1 MPANTTAGP
10 RSVIHDLG
18 YRRYDGPRL
27 GRAQI
32 IRALAWHSFRAAF
45 GFGRGAKA
53 KIVPLVALVALCLPA
68 VVNAFAMSKGNPRVV
83 DYDIY
88 QPTLRDLVMTVF
100 VAVQAPELVSRD
112 LRSRVLPLYFARPI
126 KTIDYP
132 LAKYL
137 AFTGACLVMMEV
149 PLLLL
154 YGGSIANVHGGAAV
168 WGQTRALI
176 PGLLVGLMWSVVLA
190 AISLFLASLTGRRA
204 FATGAVAIFFLLT
217 FTLAEILLQVEG
229 RDQGAQPVAV
239 KGSGPRRLGPAAAV
253 VYVPSLAEK
262 VSGLFS
268 PFTLFDGVRM
278 WLGGTDLADGVSNPG
293 GFGAVYALVLV
304 IITGAVPVRP
314 GRPLPEGAPV
324 MTVIQIKNVSRWY
337 GNVVAVNDITMDIG
351 PGVTGLL
358 GPNGAG
364 KSTILHMIAGFLAP
378 SRGTLTVHPAL
389 GEPVPTWRNPDIY
402 RSLGLVPEHDS
413 VYAFLTGEEF
423 VRSTAKLHKLAN
435 PGAAT
440 RRRSR

>member
-1 MPANTTAGP
+1 MPIGGDATYDTVRDTVADLGLPLSRMEQRRHQVEELFRDAGDQPTGAPAPARPRRQQMPADTSAAG
-10 RSVIHDLG
+10 RRAASVIHDLG

-32 IRALAWHSFRAAF
+32 VRALAWHSFRAAF

-68 VVNAFAMSKGNPRVV
+68 VVNAFAMSKGNPRLV

-88 QPTLRDLVMTVF
+88 PPTLRDLVMTIF

-168 WGQTRALI
+168 WAQTRALI
-176 PGLLVGLMWSVVLA
+176 PGLLVGLMWAVVLA

-229 RDQGAQPVAV
+229 RPDAAGRSRQGAGRASWCQLAVCAREPGGEGLRPVQPVHPVRRGAHV
-239 KGSGPRRLGPAAAV
+239 AGRHRPGRQRAQPRRLRRR
-253 VYVPSLAEK
+253 L
-262 VSGLFS
+262 
-268 PFTLFDGVRM
+268 
-278 WLGGTDLADGVSNPG
+278 
-293 GFGAVYALVLV
+293 
-304 IITGAVPVRP
+304 RP
-314 GRPLPEGAPV
+314 RPRR
-324 MTVIQIKNVSRWY
+324 S
-337 GNVVAVNDITMDIG
+337 
-351 PGVTGLL
+351 
-358 GPNGAG
+358 
-364 KSTILHMIAGFLAP
+364 S
-378 SRGTLTVHPAL
+378 PAL
-389 GEPVPTWRNPDIY
+389 CLAGLAARY
-402 RSLGLVPEHDS
+402 RKARLS
-413 VYAFLTGEEF
+413 
-423 VRSTAKLHKLAN
+423 
-435 PGAAT
+435 
-440 RRRSR
+440 

>member
-1 MPANTTAGP
+1 MSANTSATSAG
-10 RSVIHDLG
+10 SVIHDLG

-32 IRALAWHSFRAAF
+32 IRALAWHSFRGAF

-83 DYDIY
+83 DYDTY
-88 QPTLRDLVMTVF
+88 TPALRDLVMTVF

-154 YGGSIANVHGGAAV
+154 YAGSIANVHGGSAV
-168 WGQTRALI
+168 WAQTRALI
-176 PGLLVGLMWSVVLA
+176 PGLLVGLMWAVVLA

-204 FATGAVAIFFLLT
+204 FATGAVAIVLLLT

-229 RDQGAQPVAV
+229 PQNQGPQTAVV
-239 KGSGPRRLGPAAAV
+239 KGGPPGGPV
-253 VYVPSLAEK
+253 HIQPIVYVPSVAEK

-278 WLGGTDLADGVSNPG
+278 WLGGTDPADGVPSPG

-304 IITGAVPVRP
+304 A
-314 GRPLPEGAPV
+314 
-324 MTVIQIKNVSRWY
+324 
-337 GNVVAVNDITMDIG
+337 
-351 PGVTGLL
+351 
-358 GPNGAG
+358 
-364 KSTILHMIAGFLAP
+364 IL
-378 SRGTLTVHPAL
+378 AL
-389 GEPVPTWRNPDIY
+389 CLY
-402 RSLGLVPEHDS
+402 GLVARYRKARLS
-413 VYAFLTGEEF
+413 
-423 VRSTAKLHKLAN
+423 
-435 PGAAT
+435 
-440 RRRSR
+440 

>member
-1 MPANTTAGP
+1 MPADTTAGP
-10 RSVIHDLG
+10 ASVIHDLG

-32 IRALAWHSFRAAF
+32 VRALAWHSFRAAF
-45 GFGRGAKA
+45 GLGRGAKA

-68 VVNAFAMSKGNPRVV
+68 VVNAFAMSKGNPRLV

-88 QPTLRDLVMTVF
+88 QPTLRDLVMTIF

-126 KTIDYP
+126 KTSDYP

-137 AFTGACLVMMEV
+137 AFTGACLVMMWV

-168 WGQTRALI
+168 WAETRALI

-229 RDQGAQPVAV
+229 TSAPQSTHPGQP
-239 KGSGPRRLGPAAAV
+239 GQLGQLAAAPV
-253 VYVPSLAEK
+253 SEALK

-268 PFTLFDGVRM
+268 PYTLFDGVRM
-278 WLGGTDLADGVSNPG
+278 WLGGTNLADGVSNPG
-293 GFGAVYALVLV
+293 AFGAVYALVLV
-304 IITGAVPVRP
+304 IITGLCLA
-314 GRPLPEGAPV
+314 
-324 MTVIQIKNVSRWY
+324 
-337 GNVVAVNDITMDIG
+337 
-351 PGVTGLL
+351 GL
-358 GPNGAG
+358 A
-364 KSTILHMIAGFLAP
+364 A
-378 SRGTLTVHPAL
+378 R
-389 GEPVPTWRNPDIY
+389 Y
-402 RSLGLVPEHDS
+402 RKARLS
-413 VYAFLTGEEF
+413 
-423 VRSTAKLHKLAN
+423 
-435 PGAAT
+435 
-440 RRRSR
+440 

>member
-1 MPANTTAGP
+1 
-10 RSVIHDLG
+10 
-18 YRRYDGPRL
+18 
-27 GRAQI
+27 
-32 IRALAWHSFRAAF
+32 
-45 GFGRGAKA
+45 
-53 KIVPLVALVALCLPA
+53 
-68 VVNAFAMSKGNPRVV
+68 MSRGNPRLV
-83 DYDIY
+83 DYDTY
-88 QPTLRDLVMTVF
+88 TPALRDIVMTIF

-168 WGQTRALI
+168 WAQTRALI
-176 PGLLVGLMWSVVLA
+176 PGLLVGLMWAVVLA

-204 FATGAVAIFFLLT
+204 FATGAVAIAFLLT
-217 FTLAEILLQVEG
+217 FTLAEILLQVE
-229 RDQGAQPVAV
+229 APS
-239 KGSGPRRLGPAAAV
+239 SGLRGPAGRQVNGAASGSRSSCTWSSPS
-253 VYVPSLAEK
+253 PSLAEK

-278 WLGGTDLADGVSNPG
+278 WLGGTDPADNVPNPG
-293 GFGAVYALVLV
+293 ALRRRLRPRPRRHH
-304 IITGAVPVRP
+304 GAVPVRP
-314 GRPLPEGAPV
+314 GGPLPEGAAV

-378 SRGTLTVHPAL
+378 SRGTLTVGGPRRP
-389 GEPVPTWRNPDIY
+389 GETPRSTG
-402 RSLGLVPEHDS
+402 SLGLVPERDS

-423 VRSTAKLHKLAN
+423 VRSTAKLHELAE
-435 PGAAT
+435 PGRGHPAGDRDDRDGAGGRPQDRHLLQGHAAADQG
-440 RRRSR
+440 RRRARPRPGDPAA